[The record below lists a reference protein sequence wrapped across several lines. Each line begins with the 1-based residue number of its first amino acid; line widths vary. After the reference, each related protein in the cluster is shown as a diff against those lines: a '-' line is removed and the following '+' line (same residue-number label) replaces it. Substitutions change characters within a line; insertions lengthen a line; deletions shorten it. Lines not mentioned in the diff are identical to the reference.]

1 MLWLELARGRL
12 GSVERTGGTYS
23 VSLQG
28 PVAALLERPVA
39 PVTSP
44 TCRARLGDAACRIDL
59 RPRRAL
65 VAVAGVAG
73 DRVSVSGLAPGL
85 YPFGTLR
92 WLGGA
97 NTGLTQAIVD
107 QEADGLFLAEAPAFA
122 VTPGTRALLT
132 QGCDKR
138 LATCAARFANAA
150 NFQGEPHLPGMDLLT
165 RYPGS

>member
-1 MLWLELARGRL
+1 
-12 GSVERTGGTYS
+12 VERTGGTYS

-65 VAVAGVAG
+65 VAVAGAVG
-73 DRVSVSGLAPGL
+73 DRVSVSGLTPGL
-85 YPFGTLR
+85 YPFGSLR

-97 NTGLTQAIVD
+97 NCGLTQAIVD
-107 QEADGLFLAEAPAFA
+107 QEADGLFLAETPSFA
-122 VTPGTRALLT
+122 VAPGTRALLT
-132 QGCDKR
+132 EGCDKR